1 MQWDRRTVKCGTVIM
16 RVENEGHKMY
26 KLYKLNFI
34 PITAEVGNSLV
45 IFASITAE
53 VGSSLTI
60 FCINYNINWQF
71 PGYFCIDYRASW

>member
-45 IFASITAE
+45 IFVSITAK
-53 VGSSLTI
+53 VGKNRVIIATI
-60 FCINYNINWQF
+60 T
-71 PGYFCIDYRASW
+71 A